1 MANTWNDVSLTVLY
15 TSAIAYD
22 ATAATIEGLLEAIY
36 GVGEVTVADDT
47 DYTITFSFDTGDS
60 DLTSDFA
67 LLTGSTDP
75 LLTITREYMINPIDG
90 TNSGTKP
97 CDCIVTCDMTADS
110 TGGLR
115 ITLVETSEYLDLDRS
130 LLNGDEVIFNTQTRM
145 VTVNSSDAR
154 SDIDFDSTWF
164 KLSVG
169 AWTILS
175 DTTNFDMEVTY
186 RQRWI

>member
-1 MANTWNDVSLTVLY
+1 MANSWNDISLTTLY
-15 TSAIAYD
+15 TPAIAYD
-22 ATAATIEGLLEAIY
+22 AAAATIEGLLEVIY

-47 DYTITFSFDTGDS
+47 DYTITFSMDTGDS
-60 DLTSDFA
+60 ELVADFA

-75 LLTITREYMINPIDG
+75 LLTITQEYMINPLDG

-97 CDCIVTCDMTADS
+97 CDCVVTCDMTADS
-110 TGGLR
+110 TGGLK

-130 LLNGDEVIFNTQTRM
+130 LSNGDEVIFNTETRM

-154 SDIDFDSTWF
+154 PDIDFDSTWF
-164 KLSVG
+164 KLPVG
-169 AWTILS
+169 AFTINA
-175 DTTNFDMEVTY
+175 DPVDVQIQATF